1 MSAYGEAI
9 PAKGIRGTSGADRP
23 KRSRPRRHA
32 HVVGSGRSE
41 GRPDRR
47 QNDVSRTLALA
58 TGSMVAVTTDWWS
71 EPLNVTVRVSS
82 SVCEV
87 VALKPRLG
95 TAEIRH
101 TPRLP
106 YRTVT
111 LPPCEGTVCRPGPP
125 VPQSTPGLGAAVRAV
140 AEGFADGEDG
150 AEGVGASV
158 TVGEGL
164 GDAEA
169 VGDGGPGEVF
179 CTAGHA
185 GGESKTMGADR
196 ATGGVWRVEPTT
208 NWTVAST
215 AVTLV
220 AVHDSHM
227 NR

>member
-1 MSAYGEAI
+1 MRTGRSGHTEAVM
-9 PAKGIRGTSGADRP
+9 PL
-23 KRSRPRRHA
+23 RSRRC
-32 HVVGSGRSE
+32 
-41 GRPDRR
+41 GRPTGR

-58 TGSMVAVTTDWWS
+58 IGSIVAVTTDRWS
-71 EPLNVTVRVSS
+71 EPLNVTVSVSS
-82 SVCEV
+82 SVCDV
-87 VALKPRLG
+87 LALKPRLG

-125 VPQSTPGLGAAVRAV
+125 VSQSTPGLGAVVRAG
-140 AEGFADGEDG
+140 AEGFAGGEDG
-150 AEGVGASV
+150 AEGVGVSV

-164 GDAEA
+164 GDGEA
-169 VGDGGPGEVF
+169 VGDGGAVDGS
-179 CTAGHA
+179 CACHA
-185 GGESKTMGADR
+185 GGESKTMGAER

>member
-1 MSAYGEAI
+1 M
-9 PAKGIRGTSGADRP
+9 
-23 KRSRPRRHA
+23 
-32 HVVGSGRSE
+32 
-41 GRPDRR
+41 
-47 QNDVSRTLALA
+47 A
-58 TGSMVAVTTDWWS
+58 TGSIVAVTTERWS
-71 EPLNVTVRVSS
+71 EALKVTVRVSS
-82 SVCEV
+82 SVCDV

-95 TAEIRH
+95 TAEIKH

-111 LPPCEGTVCRPGPP
+111 LPPCAGTVCRPGPP
-125 VPQSTPGLGAAVRAV
+125 FPQSTPGLGAAVRGV
-140 AEGFADGEDG
+140 AEGFAGGEDD

-169 VGDGGPGEVF
+169 VGDGEPGEGP
-179 CTAGHA
+179 CPACHA

-196 ATGGVWRVEPTT
+196 ATGGVWLVEPTT

-220 AVHDSHM
+220 AVQDSHM

>member
-1 MSAYGEAI
+1 M
-9 PAKGIRGTSGADRP
+9 
-23 KRSRPRRHA
+23 
-32 HVVGSGRSE
+32 
-41 GRPDRR
+41 
-47 QNDVSRTLALA
+47 
-58 TGSMVAVTTDWWS
+58 
-71 EPLNVTVRVSS
+71 
-82 SVCEV
+82 
-87 VALKPRLG
+87 KPRLG

-125 VPQSTPGLGAAVRAV
+125 FTQSTTGFGALVRA
-140 AEGFADGEDG
+140 AGEAFADGEAG
-150 AEGVGASV
+150 ADGVGASV
-158 TVGEGL
+158 AVGEGL
-164 GDAEA
+164 GDAET
-169 VGDGGPGEVF
+169 VGDGGPGDGL
-179 CTAGHA
+179 CAASHA

-196 ATGGVWRVEPTT
+196 ATGGVWLVEPTT

>member
-1 MSAYGEAI
+1 M
-9 PAKGIRGTSGADRP
+9 
-23 KRSRPRRHA
+23 
-32 HVVGSGRSE
+32 
-41 GRPDRR
+41 
-47 QNDVSRTLALA
+47 
-58 TGSMVAVTTDWWS
+58 
-71 EPLNVTVRVSS
+71 
-82 SVCEV
+82 
-87 VALKPRLG
+87 KPRPG

-125 VPQSTPGLGAAVRAV
+125 VSQSTSGLGAVVRAAPV
-140 AEGFADGEDG
+140 AFAGGEEE
-150 AEGVGASV
+150 AAGVGRSEDAL
-158 TVGEGL
+158 GEGL

-169 VGDGGPGEVF
+169 DGDGDGDGP

-185 GGESKTMGADR
+185 GGESKTRGADR
-196 ATGGVWRVEPTT
+196 ATGGVWLVEPTT

>member
-1 MSAYGEAI
+1 M
-9 PAKGIRGTSGADRP
+9 
-23 KRSRPRRHA
+23 
-32 HVVGSGRSE
+32 
-41 GRPDRR
+41 
-47 QNDVSRTLALA
+47 
-58 TGSMVAVTTDWWS
+58 
-71 EPLNVTVRVSS
+71 SS
-82 SVCEV
+82 SVCDV

-106 YRTVT
+106 YRTVA

-125 VPQSTPGLGAAVRAV
+125 SSQSTSGLGAVVRA
-140 AEGFADGEDG
+140 APEGFADGEG
-150 AEGVGASV
+150 EAEGVGRSV
-158 TVGEGL
+158 ALGEAL

-169 VGDGGPGEVF
+169 DGDGVPGEGS

-185 GGESKTMGADR
+185 GGESKTRGADR
-196 ATGGVWRVEPTT
+196 ATGGVWLVEPTT